1 MRDSLLPYIDIEPEE
16 NFPKNAPTIKETT
29 NPEHFKLH
37 DSTIS
42 GFDIGSIKEYSKHLF
57 GVGTAFGVG
66 PPLNVEGNLLEP
78 KSYIDRF
85 MEAGYSNM
93 AEIGQYQ
100 KMFYTYF
107 GEKSEPVFI
116 KPTDIVPRHIVLEE
130 NEIAIVPIRELTYED
145 AKKEIIDYIKKIG
158 RKVDTVEIVEEL
170 WLDIELTMQIL
181 EEIDE
186 SET

>member
-1 MRDSLLPYIDIEPEE
+1 MRDILLPYIYIEPEE
-16 NFPKNAPTIKETT
+16 NFPKNPIIKETT

-37 DSTIS
+37 TGTIS
-42 GFDIGSIKEYSKHLF
+42 GFDMTSIKGYSKHLF
-57 GVGTAFGVG
+57 GVGMAFGVG
-66 PPLNVEGNLLEP
+66 SPSNVESNLLEP
-78 KSYIDRF
+78 KSYTDRF
-85 MEAGYSNM
+85 MEGGYSNIV
-93 AEIGQYQ
+93 EIGQYQ
-100 KMFYTYF
+100 KMYF
-107 GEKSEPVFI
+107 GKDKNEPVFI

-145 AKKEIIDYIKKIG
+145 AKKEIIDYIKKVG

-170 WLDIELTMQIL
+170 WLDIELAMQIL